1 MDFLQVR
8 LRAPSGSL
16 SALADFYAQTL
27 GLEEADEMTF
37 AIGAT
42 RLEFVPG
49 QGRPFYHFALLVP
62 GNRFA
67 EALEWAGERTELLPY
82 KNSGEVVF
90 DFSNWDALACYF
102 HDAVGNIVE
111 LIAHRGV
118 GETST
123 RGPFTAA
130 ELLGFSELG
139 LVGERAPMAD
149 LLTRRLELEVWDGS
163 VDGPGDLAFVGERAR
178 TLILCPAGRGWLP
191 TGRPAEPH
199 PVEVVLSGPAE
210 GEALLE
216 DSRYRIVR
224 GGRSRNR

>member
-16 SALADFYAQTL
+16 SALADFYSQTL

-49 QGRPFYHFALLVP
+49 QGRPFYHFALLIP

-90 DFSNWDALACYF
+90 DFSNWEALACYF

-111 LIAHRGV
+111 LIAHGGV

-163 VDGPGDLAFVGERAR
+163 VDEPGDLAFVGERAR

-199 PVEVVLSGPAE
+199 PVEAMLSGPPE

-216 DSRYRIVR
+216 ESRYRIAR